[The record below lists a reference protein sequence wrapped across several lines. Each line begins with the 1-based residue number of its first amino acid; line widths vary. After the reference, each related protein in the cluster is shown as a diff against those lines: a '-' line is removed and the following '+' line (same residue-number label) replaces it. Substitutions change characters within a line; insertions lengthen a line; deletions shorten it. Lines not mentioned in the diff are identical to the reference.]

1 MRVCGAPVPAGL
13 RRPVW
18 TVGTRPASVPRST
31 RVCWGSPTSR
41 GSCGR
46 RASPLLP
53 ELARP
58 AGPAPPSPK
67 PGSAG
72 PGLSAGASA
81 SRPLADLPAP
91 TPWTAV
97 TVLPPTRLGGS
108 GGSNLARPERG
119 FHLPLL
125 RPPLSLGPDPNPT
138 SACVPQP
145 RSRVGLPS
153 CRPVTHPLWVREAP
167 GTPWPRSS
175 APRPTAE
182 GGPAGSAAPA
192 RLPQNDVSCSLDPCS
207 PRGGRSWCAP
217 STWNGAGVVEPVAD
231 EWPAAFCTHVRVQRV
246 SCGDPACSSR
256 SRGLTVLV
264 SSGSAGSR
272 ATEAQADS
280 QP

>member
-1 MRVCGAPVPAGL
+1 M
-13 RRPVW
+13 
-18 TVGTRPASVPRST
+18 RPASVPRST

-125 RPPLSLGPDPNPT
+125 RPPRFPGPG
-138 SACVPQP
+138 PQP
-145 RSRVGLPS
+145 DICLRPS
-153 CRPVTHPLWVREAP
+153 APQQSGPVTHPLWVREAP

-207 PRGGRSWCAP
+207 PRGGRSRCAP

-231 EWPAAFCTHVRVQRV
+231 EWPAAFRTHVRVQRV

-256 SRGLTVLV
+256 SRGLTVLG

-280 QP
+280 RP